1 MKNVFLGI
9 AAVLMLVACVE
20 TTAVSVQPVRL
31 SSSQL
36 ALVKGQ
42 VVENFKDPGSAQ
54 FRRIVTYR
62 VANGDTATCGEVN
75 GKNSF
80 GAYVGFKQFYVR
92 SNGQTVK
99 RSYVD
104 QDSSFGLARTACNQA
119 AQGQG
124 LAGLVA
130 FQVREVQRGR
140 AQRDE
145 GCGPSGFGGNG
156 PSMTYNRYQP
166 NGHGQ

>member
-119 AQGQG
+119 AQGQ
-124 LAGLVA
+124 LSIATSEL
-130 FQVREVQRGR
+130 E
-140 AQRDE
+140 
-145 GCGPSGFGGNG
+145 
-156 PSMTYNRYQP
+156 
-166 NGHGQ
+166 